1 MRSPASPAL
10 PPRGTDAPRRS
21 LAHSMALSSEMAFMH
36 DAEFAADGDPPLED
50 STRVALAMGRSR
62 APASPRSA
70 RRARTRRAAQA

>member
-1 MRSPASPAL
+1 M
-10 PPRGTDAPRRS
+10 T
-21 LAHSMALSSEMAFMH
+21 LSSEMAFMH